1 MPGSGLELV
10 GEHLTEVYHYRPATP
25 KATSHAIVLVPGNP
39 GAVYFYMPFLESLGK
54 SRGGRSSVHG
64 FSFANHHLS
73 RGDAEDDFTNSALGL
88 EQQIAHSAAFIDSV
102 AHELPVNGTITLIGH
117 SIGAYIV
124 LQIISRGPSIMARLA
139 GVIHLMPFFR
149 WSLLP
154 LSHKAKLSLYAQAPS
169 TVNALINVFFQ
180 RFKNLPLLTK
190 TRLLQSSTSGA
201 KGEVDVIAGRLLTE
215 RLLRNFAAMGLDEI
229 HAVYRNELQL
239 GRQLKLLDGCI
250 PQIILVTDNDEW
262 CPEEEV
268 RVSKATLPHTEVLFV
283 PNLTHSFSLSLH
295 NADLVA
301 TLVAKHIAKENSS
314 NPNSRL

>member
-25 KATSHAIVLVPGNP
+25 KAASHAIVLVPGNP

-54 SRGGRSSVHG
+54 SLGGRSSVHG

-139 GVIHLMPFFR
+139 GVIHLMPF
-149 WSLLP
+149 
-154 LSHKAKLSLYAQAPS
+154 
-169 TVNALINVFFQ
+169 
-180 RFKNLPLLTK
+180 
-190 TRLLQSSTSGA
+190 
-201 KGEVDVIAGRLLTE
+201 
-215 RLLRNFAAMGLDEI
+215 
-229 HAVYRNELQL
+229 
-239 GRQLKLLDGCI
+239 
-250 PQIILVTDNDEW
+250 
-262 CPEEEV
+262 
-268 RVSKATLPHTEVLFV
+268 V
-283 PNLTHSFSLSLH
+283 PNLTHSFSRSLH